1 MGTPALW
8 IGFNACV
15 LLILAIDLGLFNR
28 KAHAITLR
36 EAALWSAV
44 WVTLSLG
51 FNAWIFLAHGRQP
64 GVEFLTAYLIEQS
77 LSMDNIFVF
86 LLIFRA
92 FGIEPRFQHRV
103 LFWGVLGAI
112 VLRGTMIALGTVLI
126 QRFEWVLYLFGVF
139 LLYVGAHMLI
149 RGHKDFHPERNPLL
163 RWARKVFPMAERRD
177 DEHFIVVE
185 KGRWAIT
192 PLFLTLI
199 VVESSDVVFA
209 VDSIPAVFGITRE
222 PFLVYTSNICAILGL
237 RSFYFLLAGALSMFS
252 YLDDGVSA
260 VLIFVGAKMLLEPW
274 IHISPLVSLSIVVGL
289 LGTAMAASL
298 IVARRSGVPHVY
310 APHDGAGRGSRGLAG
325 APGRGRRRRA
335 GKRGRRD

>member
-1 MGTPALW
+1 MGTPELW
-8 IGFNACV
+8 LGFNVCV

-51 FNAWIFLAHGRQP
+51 FNIWIFWAHGHKP
-64 GVEFLTAYLIEQS
+64 GVEFLTAYLVEQS

-86 LLIFRA
+86 LLVFRA
-92 FGIEPRFQHRV
+92 FGVEPRFQHRV

-112 VLRGTMIALGTVLI
+112 LLRGTMIALGTVLI
-126 QRFEWVLYLFGVF
+126 QRFEWVPYLFGVF
-139 LLYVGAHMLI
+139 LLYAGAHMLI
-149 RGHKDFHPERNPLL
+149 RGHEDFHPERNPLL
-163 RWARKVFPMAERRD
+163 RWARRIFPMAETVQ
-177 DEHFIVVE
+177 DERFFVME

-192 PLFLTLI
+192 GLFLTLI
-199 VVESSDVVFA
+199 VVESSDVIFA

-237 RSFYFLLAGALSMFS
+237 RSFYFLLSGALAMFR

-260 VLIFVGAKMLLEPW
+260 VLIFVGAKMLVEPW
-274 IHISPLVSLSIVVGL
+274 IHLSPLASLSIVVGL
-289 LGTAMAASL
+289 LGTAMVAS
-298 IVARRSGVPHVY
+298 IVFASKSDMPHE
-310 APHDGAGRGSRGLAG
+310 
-325 APGRGRRRRA
+325 
-335 GKRGRRD
+335 

>member
-8 IGFNACV
+8 VGFNLCV
-15 LLILAIDLGLFNR
+15 LLILAVDLGLFNR

-36 EAALWSAV
+36 EAALWSAT
-44 WVTLSLG
+44 WVTLSLS

-64 GVEFLTAYLIEQS
+64 GIEFLTAYLVEQS

-112 VLRGTMIALGTVLI
+112 VLRGTMIGLGTVLI
-126 QRFEWVLYLFGVF
+126 QRFEWILYLFGVF
-139 LLYVGAHMLI
+139 LLYAGLHMLI

-163 RWARKVFPMAERRD
+163 RWARRVFPMAELEHH
-177 DEHFIVVE
+177 EHFIVKE
-185 KGRWAIT
+185 QGRWAIT
-192 PLFLTLI
+192 PLFLTLV

-237 RSFYFLLAGALSMFS
+237 RSFYFLLSGALDMFR

-260 VLIFVGAKMLLEPW
+260 VLIFVGAKMLVEHW
-274 IHISPLVSLSIVVGL
+274 IHLSPLVSLAVVAGL
-289 LGTAMAASL
+289 LGTAMVASL
-298 IVARRSGVPHVY
+298 VVARNPSSSHE
-310 APHDGAGRGSRGLAG
+310 
-325 APGRGRRRRA
+325 
-335 GKRGRRD
+335 

>member
-8 IGFNACV
+8 VGFNLCV
-15 LLILAIDLGLFNR
+15 LFILAIDLGLFNR

-36 EAALWSAV
+36 EAAIWSTV

-51 FNAWIFLAHGRQP
+51 FNAWIFLEHGRQP

-112 VLRGTMIALGTVLI
+112 ILRGTMIALGTVLI

-149 RGHKDFHPERNPLL
+149 RGHEDFHPERNPLL
-163 RWARKVFPMAERRD
+163 RWARRVFPMAENTQN
-177 DEHFIVVE
+177 EHFIVIE

-237 RSFYFLLAGALSMFS
+237 RSFYFLLSGALSLFR

-260 VLIFVGAKMLLEPW
+260 VLIFVGAKMLVEPW
-274 IHISPLVSLSIVVGL
+274 IHISPMISLGIVGGL
-289 LGTAMAASL
+289 LGTAMVAS
-298 IVARRSGVPHVY
+298 IISARRSPPPPPHE
-310 APHDGAGRGSRGLAG
+310 
-325 APGRGRRRRA
+325 
-335 GKRGRRD
+335 

>member
-8 IGFNACV
+8 VGFNVCV

-36 EAALWSAV
+36 EAAIWSAV

-112 VLRGTMIALGTVLI
+112 ILRGTMIALGTVLI
-126 QRFEWVLYLFGVF
+126 QRFEWVLYIFGVF

-149 RGHKDFHPERNPLL
+149 RGHEDFHPERNPLL
-163 RWARKVFPMAERRD
+163 RWARRVFPMAENTQN
-177 DEHFIVVE
+177 EHFIVQE

-192 PLFLTLI
+192 PLFLTLL

-237 RSFYFLLAGALSMFS
+237 RSFYFLLSGALSLFR

-260 VLIFVGAKMLLEPW
+260 VLIFVGIKMLVEPW
-274 IHISPLVSLSIVVGL
+274 IHISPMISLGVVAGL
-289 LGTAMAASL
+289 LGTAMVAS
-298 IVARRSGVPHVY
+298 IIAARRAPVLPPHE
-310 APHDGAGRGSRGLAG
+310 
-325 APGRGRRRRA
+325 
-335 GKRGRRD
+335 

>member
-8 IGFNACV
+8 VGFNLCV

-51 FNAWIFLAHGRQP
+51 FNLWIFLAHGHRP
-64 GVEFLTAYLIEQS
+64 GVEFLTAYLVEQS

-86 LLIFRA
+86 LLVFRA
-92 FGIEPRFQHRV
+92 FGVEPRFQHRV

-112 VLRGTMIALGTVLI
+112 VLRGTMIGLGTVLI
-126 QRFEWVLYLFGVF
+126 QRFEWVLYLFGAF
-139 LLYVGAHMLI
+139 LLYAGLHMLI

-163 RWARKVFPMAERRD
+163 RWARRVFSMAETTEN
-177 DEHFIVVE
+177 EHFFVSE

-237 RSFYFLLAGALSMFS
+237 RSFYFLLSGALEMFR

-274 IHISPLVSLSIVVGL
+274 IHLSPLASLSVVAGL
-289 LGTAMAASL
+289 LGTAMVASIL
-298 IVARRSGVPHVY
+298 AARRSPASPSHE
-310 APHDGAGRGSRGLAG
+310 
-325 APGRGRRRRA
+325 
-335 GKRGRRD
+335 

>member
-8 IGFNACV
+8 VGFNLCV
-15 LLILAIDLGLFNR
+15 LLILAVDLGLFNR

-36 EAALWSAV
+36 EAALWSTV
-44 WVTLSLG
+44 WVTLSLS
-51 FNAWIFLAHGRQP
+51 FNLWIFLAHGHQP
-64 GVEFLTAYLIEQS
+64 GIEFLTAYLIEQS

-112 VLRGTMIALGTVLI
+112 ILRGTMIALGTVLI

-149 RGHKDFHPERNPLL
+149 RGHEDFHPERNPLL
-163 RWARKVFPMAERRD
+163 RWARRVFPMAENRQ
-177 DEHFIVVE
+177 DEHFIVLE

-237 RSFYFLLAGALSMFS
+237 RSFYFLLSGALSLFR

-260 VLIFVGAKMLLEPW
+260 VLIFVGAKMLVEPW
-274 IHISPLVSLSIVVGL
+274 IHLSPLVSLSVVGGL
-289 LGTAMAASL
+289 LGTAMVAS
-298 IVARRSGVPHVY
+298 IISARRSPPPPPH
-310 APHDGAGRGSRGLAG
+310 A
-325 APGRGRRRRA
+325 
-335 GKRGRRD
+335 

>member
-8 IGFNACV
+8 IGFNLCV
-15 LLILAIDLGLFNR
+15 LVILAIDLGVFNR
-28 KAHAITLR
+28 HAHAITLR
-36 EAALWSAV
+36 EASLWSVV

-51 FNAWIFLAHGRQP
+51 FNGWILSAYGHTAA
-64 GVEFLTAYLIEQS
+64 VEFLTAYLIEQS

-86 LLIFRA
+86 LLVFRA

-126 QRFEWVLYLFGVF
+126 QRFEWILYLFGAF
-139 LLYVGAHMLI
+139 LLYAGAHMLI
-149 RGHKDFHPERNPLL
+149 RGHQDFHPERNPLL
-163 RWARKVFPMAERRD
+163 RWARRVFPVAETTA
-177 DEHFIVVE
+177 DERFFVME
-185 KGRWAIT
+185 KGRRAIT
-192 PLFLTLI
+192 PLFLTLL

-237 RSFYFLLAGALSMFS
+237 RSFFFLLSGALSLFR

-260 VLIFVGAKMLLEPW
+260 VLIFVGAKMLVEPW
-274 IHISPLVSLSIVVGL
+274 IHLPPLVSLAVVGGL
-289 LGTAMAASL
+289 LGTAMVAS
-298 IVARRSGVPHVY
+298 IIAARRSNVAHE
-310 APHDGAGRGSRGLAG
+310 
-325 APGRGRRRRA
+325 
-335 GKRGRRD
+335 

>member
-8 IGFNACV
+8 VGFNLCV
-15 LLILAIDLGLFNR
+15 LLILAVDLGLFNR

-51 FNAWIFLAHGRQP
+51 FNAWIFLAHGHKP

-92 FGIEPRFQHRV
+92 FGVEPRFQHRV

-112 VLRGTMIALGTVLI
+112 ILRGTMIGLGTVLI

-149 RGHKDFHPERNPLL
+149 RGHEDFHPERNPLL
-163 RWARKVFPMAERRD
+163 RWARRIFPMAHTTQDERFFVK
-177 DEHFIVVE
+177 EA
-185 KGRWAIT
+185 GRWAIT
-192 PLFLTLI
+192 PLLLTLI

-237 RSFYFLLAGALSMFS
+237 RSFYFLLSGALSLFR

-260 VLIFVGAKMLLEPW
+260 VLIFVGLKMLVEPW
-274 IHISPLVSLSIVVGL
+274 IHLSPLVSLSVVAGL
-289 LGTAMAASL
+289 LGTAMVAS
-298 IVARRSGVPHVY
+298 IIAARREPAPPPHE
-310 APHDGAGRGSRGLAG
+310 
-325 APGRGRRRRA
+325 
-335 GKRGRRD
+335 

>member
-8 IGFNACV
+8 VGFNLCV
-15 LLILAIDLGLFNR
+15 LIILAIDLGLFNR

-36 EAALWSAV
+36 EAAIWSTV
-44 WVTLSLG
+44 WVTLSLS
-51 FNAWIFLAHGRQP
+51 FNVWIFLAHGRQP
-64 GVEFLTAYLIEQS
+64 GIEFLTAYLIEQS

-112 VLRGTMIALGTVLI
+112 ILRGTMIALGTVLI
-126 QRFEWVLYLFGVF
+126 QRFEWVLYIFGVF
-139 LLYVGAHMLI
+139 LLYVGAHMLL
-149 RGHKDFHPERNPLL
+149 RGHEDFHPERNPLL
-163 RWARKVFPMAERRD
+163 RWARRVFPMAENTQN
-177 DEHFIVVE
+177 EHFIVQE

-237 RSFYFLLAGALSMFS
+237 RSFYFLLSGALSMFR

-260 VLIFVGAKMLLEPW
+260 VLIFVGVKMLIEPW
-274 IHISPLVSLSIVVGL
+274 IHISPLISLGVVGGL
-289 LGTAMAASL
+289 LGTAMVAS
-298 IVARRSGVPHVY
+298 IISARRSPSPPLPPH
-310 APHDGAGRGSRGLAG
+310 HG
-325 APGRGRRRRA
+325 
-335 GKRGRRD
+335 